1 MKPIYLLPLAVL
13 LAGCHTDM
21 WTQPKVTQY
30 DEDETGLFADGTTAR
45 PLVPGTVPRGWARQ
59 DEAKSTGYE
68 GAKFTKKF
76 PTSLVLDGEEVNTT
90 TEPMKVL
97 KWGKERFEVVCLNCH
112 GAAGDG
118 KGMIT
123 QRGLVLTRPP
133 ATFHTERLRNMPVGY
148 FYDVITNGYGV
159 MYSHASRL
167 EPDERWA
174 VIAYLRALQLAHG
187 VPADQLDA
195 KDRENMEAQNKPTT
209 TDESHGGGH

>member
-1 MKPIYLLPLAVL
+1 MKPLYLLPLAVL

-21 WTQPKVTQY
+21 WTQAKVTQH
-30 DEDETGLFADGTTAR
+30 DEDETGLFADGATAR
-45 PLVPGTVPRGWARQ
+45 PLVAGTVPRGWARQ
-59 DEAKSTGYE
+59 DEAKSTGYD

-76 PTSLVLDGEEVNTT
+76 PSSLVLDGETVNTA

-97 KWGKERFEVVCLNCH
+97 KWGKERYEVVCLNCH

-133 ATFHTERLRNMPVGY
+133 ATYHTERLREMPVGY
-148 FYDVITNGYGV
+148 FYDVISNGYGV
-159 MYSHASRL
+159 MYSQKTRV

-174 VIAYLRALQLAHG
+174 IIAYIRALQLSQST
-187 VPADQLDA
+187 PADQIDA
-195 KDRENMEAQNKPTT
+195 TDREQMEAQTKPATS
-209 TDESHGGGH
+209 EPEHGGGH